1 MSAQSNIQLILNGY
15 TSMIRNVYLILS
27 ISIALFSF
35 STTFKTYK
43 KLLQIL
49 AFIIICYTIVDGI
62 IISLNFNN
70 IISHINQLKLS
81 ELDKLLINT
90 AKSRVYFV
98 CISLIMFMILASI
111 ILLRK
116 LI

>member
-1 MSAQSNIQLILNGY
+1 MSNYPNIQLILNGY

-27 ISIALFSF
+27 ISLALFSF
-35 STTFKTYK
+35 STTFKTHEK
-43 KLLQIL
+43 ILQIL

-62 IISLNFNN
+62 IISLKFNN
-70 IISHINQLKLS
+70 IINHINQL
-81 ELDKLLINT
+81 ELLEIDKLLINT

-98 CISLIMFMILASI
+98 CISLIMFIILASI

-116 LI
+116 LL

>member
-35 STTFKTYK
+35 STTFKTYQ

-62 IISLNFNN
+62 IVSLNFNN

-90 AKSRVYFV
+90 AERRIYFV
-98 CISLIMFMILASI
+98 SFSLIMFMILASI